1 MSSTALKA
9 FAGFLVLAAVILGFV
24 AYRFG
29 AGFAPAGEPA
39 EPAPPQVGE
48 NQVLAVVA
56 TSRIPPY
63 QPISAESVA
72 LVPISVEP
80 AQYYSDVN
88 EVVGRSPLRP
98 VPMGS
103 PVTDDSFAAANTLAQ
118 AIPAGSQAM
127 SLEISDVIAVGG
139 FVKPGDKVDV
149 LLYIR
154 SSGRE
159 VENSQARVL
168 LEDVRVLAYEERMIN
183 ADPESD
189 DSERTQQRRERT
201 AVVAV
206 PEKETTRVMLGAS
219 LGELR
224 LSLRGDERLVALAES
239 DGDDA
244 AQASTASETII
255 VPEALAPSSAQTGA
269 AGNGDDGSAKD
280 ADDAARD
287 KDKVVTLS
295 ELAAIERRQ
304 EGSGGSKAPRRP
316 AYSVIEVYEGTNS
329 KRITK
334 PYR

>member
-9 FAGFLVLAAVILGFV
+9 FAGFLVVAAVILAFV

-29 AGFAPAGEPA
+29 GGFAPAEQAA
-39 EPAPPQVGE
+39 EETAPQPGE

-63 QPISAESVA
+63 QPIPAESVA

-80 AQYYSDVN
+80 AQYYTDVN

-103 PVTDDSFAAANTLAQ
+103 PVTDDSFSAANTLAQ

-168 LEDVRVLAYEERMIN
+168 LEDVRVLAYQERLIN
-183 ADPESD
+183 ADPEGED
-189 DSERTQQRRERT
+189 GDEARQQRRERT

-206 PEKETTRVMLGAS
+206 PEAATTRVMLGAS

-224 LSLRGDERLVALAES
+224 LSLRGEEVVVDSTTEQADDESTGDVIN
-239 DGDDA
+239 GDDK
-244 AQASTASETII
+244 
-255 VPEALAPSSAQTGA
+255 PEALAPGSSRVA
-269 AGNGDDGSAKD
+269 AKDGSAD
-280 ADDAARD
+280 DDEAAADDD
-287 KDKVVTLS
+287 NDKVITLS

-304 EGSGGSKAPRRP
+304 TGSGGAQAPRRP
-316 AYSVIEVYEGTNS
+316 AYSVIEVYEGTSS

-334 PYR
+334 PIR

>member
-88 EVVGRSPLRP
+88 EVVGRSPLRS

-159 VENSQARVL
+159 VEDSQARVL
-168 LEDVRVLAYEERMIN
+168 LEDVRVLAYEERVIN
-183 ADPESD
+183 ADPESE

-224 LSLRGDERLVALAES
+224 LSLRGVEPVPTLVASS
-239 DGDDA
+239 D
-244 AQASTASETII
+244 TANDGQSGTTSNGGAM
-255 VPEALAPSSAQTGA
+255 PEALAPDSTATADANDDDKGSGDAEGA
-269 AGNGDDGSAKD
+269 AGDS
-280 ADDAARD
+280 
-287 KDKVVTLS
+287 DKVITLS
-295 ELAAIERRQ
+295 ELAAIKRQRRDT
-304 EGSGGSKAPRRP
+304 GSAQASRRP